1 MNERPSTTAVVITG
15 TPGTGKTSVSK
26 LLAGQIG
33 ARYLSLNR
41 VVSRKGLQGGIDQ
54 RRHTR
59 IVNLKRTRMFFRRAL
74 LNDRGITVADTHIA
88 DALPR
93 EYVGRVIV
101 LRCHPRI
108 LEMRLRRK
116 KWRGSKVRENV
127 LAEILD
133 SCYATA
139 VDYYGPKK
147 VAQIDTSKL
156 KPSRCVSQA
165 KRILVK
171 QPGQTKRVDWIRVL
185 YREGVLGK
193 YLR

>member
-1 MNERPSTTAVVITG
+1 MRAQSPTIAVVITG

-33 ARYLSLNR
+33 ARYISLNR
-41 VVSRKGLQGGIDQ
+41 VVYRKKLHGRIDR

-59 IVNLKRTRMFFRRAL
+59 VVNLKRTRMFFRKAL
-74 LNDRGITVADTHIA
+74 LNEREITVADTHIA

-101 LRCHPRI
+101 LRCHPTI
-108 LEMRLRRK
+108 LELRLRKK
-116 KWRGSKVRENV
+116 KWSSSKVRENV

-139 VDYYGPKK
+139 VNYYGLKK
-147 VAQIDTSKL
+147 VAQIDTSEL

-171 QPGQTKRVDWIRVL
+171 QPRQTKRVDWIGVL
-185 YREGVLGK
+185 HREGVLGK